1 MYVEN
6 WAMNLMI
13 YQVEDTPKKRDI
25 FVGVI
30 QQMLGS
36 IAATILVPIII
47 GLGSHISTAILGCG
61 LGTLTYIIIDKR
73 KSPVSTTYH
82 REH

>member
-1 MYVEN
+1 
-6 WAMNLMI
+6 MNRMI

-25 FVGVI
+25 FVGGI

-36 IAATILVPIII
+36 ITATILVTIIV
-47 GLGSHISTAILGCG
+47 GLGSHISTAILGCA
-61 LGTLTYIIIDKR
+61 LETLAYIIITKR